1 MRHNIQLNYNHF
13 SQISSEYLPAGYSA
27 QANNEANIH
36 RTICWIRWTVNEYP
50 PTRRMDQHYI
60 YHNIQWKHNCFSRTS
75 SEYLSAGYSAQA
87 DTEANI
93 CLTICRIRWTV
104 NEYSLT
110 HRMDQHY
117 IYHNIQLKY
126 NCFSR
131 TSSEYL
137 SAGHSAQ
144 ADTRANIHQT
154 ICRIRRTVNKYS
166 LTHRMDQ
173 HYIYHNIQ
181 LKYSCFSRTSSEY
194 LPAGY
199 SAQAD
204 TRANIHRTICLIM
217 QTVHLKIIWICLRSG
232 IIFIW
237 ISVWLDGQV
246 IYPITL
252 TSSTSTGCIRTPF
265 RSL

>member
-36 RTICWIRWTVNEYP
+36 QTICWIRRTVNEYP

-93 CLTICRIRWTV
+93 RLTICRIRRTV
-104 NEYSLT
+104 NEYSLA
-110 HRMDQHY
+110 HRMDPHY

-126 NCFSR
+126 NHFSQ

-144 ADTRANIHQT
+144 ADTRANIHW
-154 ICRIRRTVNKYS
+154 
-166 LTHRMDQ
+166 
-173 HYIYHNIQ
+173 
-181 LKYSCFSRTSSEY
+181 
-194 LPAGY
+194 
-199 SAQAD
+199 
-204 TRANIHRTICLIM
+204 TICLIM
-217 QTVHLKIIWICLRSG
+217 RAIRLKIIWICLRSG

-265 RSL
+265 RSW